1 MMRADGSEL
10 RTVTN
15 PPRAGEWENA
25 NLPFG
30 DYDPKISPD
39 GMKIVFERMIGD
51 TSQHGNYD
59 LITINVNGTH
69 LMNITHTGYSQGLV
83 GWSPTGDQIAYI
95 VSAMDDVGL
104 FDLFLVNSDG
114 TANRNITPHS
124 APNEFLVK
132 FPFSGEEDLLFFIG
146 EWFSE

>member
-59 LITINVNGTH
+59 LLTINVDGTH
-69 LMNITHTGYSQGLV
+69 LKNITHTGYSQGLAS
-83 GWSPTGDQIAYI
+83 WSPTGNQIAYI

-104 FDLFLVNSDG
+104 YDLFLVN
-114 TANRNITPHS
+114 
-124 APNEFLVK
+124 
-132 FPFSGEEDLLFFIG
+132 
-146 EWFSE
+146 